1 MSTQQSARRA
11 WSLHEDTVLL
21 KLIDLHGSSGSCW
34 SQINVLMKFRTG
46 KQCRERYINH
56 LDPSM
61 KKSAWTAEEN
71 NVIRDMFPEYGTRW
85 SQYMIF
91 LPGRS
96 DHAIKNHYHIIQ
108 RNNFESCR
116 RADSL
121 SRKRCLSETS
131 SEASDDDIEIRSPQN
146 RLRALQVAHIKLNGE
161 ILELEGKLL
170 EEEYS
175 YLTNSEIFTQ
185 FSEEPLGELEM
196 ETEFNLDWTDLS
208 SL

>member
-1 MSTQQSARRA
+1 M
-11 WSLHEDTVLL
+11 
-21 KLIDLHGSSGSCW
+21 
-34 SQINVLMKFRTG
+34 MKFRTG

-56 LDPSM
+56 LDPNM

-85 SQYMIF
+85 SQYMTF

-116 RADSL
+116 RHDTV
-121 SRKRCLSETS
+121 SRKRSRSETS
-131 SEASDDDIEIRSPQN
+131 SEASDEDTDEGKNRQN
-146 RLRALQVAHIKLNGE
+146 RLRALQVAQTKLNGE

-170 EEEYS
+170 EEQYS
-175 YLTNSEIFTQ
+175 YLTNSEIFMQ
-185 FSEEPLGELEM
+185 FSQEPLGELET
-196 ETEFNLDWTDLS
+196 ETEFNLDLDWADFSGLS
-208 SL
+208 SQCTLDVLKN